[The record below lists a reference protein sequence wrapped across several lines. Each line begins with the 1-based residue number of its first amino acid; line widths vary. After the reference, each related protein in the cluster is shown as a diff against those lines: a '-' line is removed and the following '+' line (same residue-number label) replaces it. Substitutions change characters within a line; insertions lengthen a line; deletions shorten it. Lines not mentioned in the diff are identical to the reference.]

1 MNKKAGAAAG
11 KRREKQTGR
20 RRSQSERLLP
30 NDVADIKVADEVGD
44 SLAEQAFRENDDKM
58 DEEEDSLDRFARE
71 WGLTREDVAPDAGKP
86 HLLGLDARR
95 PIDAMED
102 EEMDELQELFLGP
115 DAPRREQDDGEVDA
129 EQDAGGD
136 ALEQGASCCVN
147 KSTKKN
153 QGKRTKNSKDELVPT
168 STKQQGAAAAA
179 KLHQAKEPKKASRLA
194 CISLRTSNKMN
205 TSKSLPS
212 STMKKNAKK
221 NKPATKMKQ
230 APRDVGASSGLLVGV
245 RKGKNKDKKMKNA
258 SAASG
263 RGTNQAQTTTSKT
276 TGSRMK
282 MKSSKR

>member
-1 MNKKAGAAAG
+1 MLIMNKKAGAAAG

-58 DEEEDSLDRFARE
+58 DEEEDSLDRFARA
-71 WGLTREDVAPDAGKP
+71 WGLTRED
-86 HLLGLDARR
+86 
-95 PIDAMED
+95 
-102 EEMDELQELFLGP
+102 
-115 DAPRREQDDGEVDA
+115 
-129 EQDAGGD
+129 
-136 ALEQGASCCVN
+136 
-147 KSTKKN
+147 
-153 QGKRTKNSKDELVPT
+153 
-168 STKQQGAAAAA
+168 GAAAAA

-194 CISLRTSNKMN
+194 CISLRTSNKMK

-245 RKGKNKDKKMKNA
+245 RKGNKDKKMKNA

-282 MKSSKR
+282 MKSKR